1 MTIPK
6 YWELKYKDHWLRIM
20 DTSIL
25 MSYGKLS
32 VLIEE
37 NCFETAPEITPKEW
51 KEIRQGLYKKVQK
64 IDVPYEQSF
73 FGVVANHFVYFCT
86 FNRQWADDKKF
97 LFDKHGG
104 GCWYDQENK
113 QYVFKLEAFT
123 DRLRRARISFEQ
135 RQLTAMLR
143 DKFDARTSKL
153 TLDKKEIRV
162 WAVPMT
168 KVDKFDNTDS
178 KAVLKSVKPYVKPP
192 DPF

>member
-1 MTIPK
+1 
-6 YWELKYKDHWLRIM
+6 M
-20 DTSIL
+20 DTAVL
-25 MSYGKLS
+25 MSYAKLS

-37 NCFETAPEITPKEW
+37 NCFETAPEISPKEW
-51 KEIRQGLYKKVQK
+51 KEIRQGLYKKVKK
-64 IDVPYEQSF
+64 IDVSYEQSF
-73 FGVVANHFVYFCT
+73 FGVIANHFADFCK
-86 FNRQWADDKKF
+86 FNRQLEKRY
-97 LFDKHGG
+97 LFDKFGG
-104 GCWYDQENK
+104 GCWHDTGNK